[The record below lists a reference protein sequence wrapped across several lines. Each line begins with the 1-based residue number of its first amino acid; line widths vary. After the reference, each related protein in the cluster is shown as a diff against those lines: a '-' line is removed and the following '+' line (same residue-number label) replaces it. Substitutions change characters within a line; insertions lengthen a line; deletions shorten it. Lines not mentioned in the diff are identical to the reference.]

1 MFFCLRMHS
10 TILFAIGLSIV
21 AASILAYAAQFL
33 RQPPILGYIAAGMI
47 IGPHGLGLIQN
58 QEDVSAISEL
68 GLAFLLFIVGLEID
82 VKKFVRSGSSSS
94 VIGILQVIACSG
106 LGYLMAV
113 WLGYGGLNA
122 VYIGVTLSFS
132 STMIVV
138 KLLSDRGELDTLP
151 GRVTLGILLVQDV
164 LAIFVLAGQS
174 NINDPS
180 LGPVFLSIVLGLGLV
195 IVSFLVSRYV
205 LPAAFQRVARN
216 PEMVLVLSMAWC
228 FVMCWLAL
236 LQGFSI
242 AMGALIAGVS
252 ISTFPYSHDV
262 IAKIRSLRD
271 FFVTLF
277 FVSLGMQILISS
289 VDMLMAGLLLSVF
302 IVGSRIATILPV
314 SMSVNLG
321 ARVGILSSLHLS
333 QSSEFSLVIASLG
346 LAYGH
351 VTPDIVSLIALT
363 LVITSTTSTYVIMSS
378 HTIARAGVAILE
390 RIGIKTSHVQEEETH
405 ETKEGEIVI
414 LGCHRVGS
422 GLVEALKPEWPRL
435 HVLDFNPQV
444 LMRLRARGISAS
456 YIDISHFDALEEI
469 GIHNASM
476 VVCTLP
482 DDFLRGTSNEA
493 LLKYLKARR
502 VKGKI
507 IVYANSVESALRL
520 YDEGAD
526 HVILPHLLTGEQ
538 VAALVLM
545 RNDRNFRRIRTSTIK
560 ALKKRDE
567 VLP

>member
-1 MFFCLRMHS
+1 MHS

-21 AASILAYAAQFL
+21 AASILAYAAQYL

-47 IGPHGLGLIQN
+47 IGPHGFGLIQH
-58 QEDVSAISEL
+58 QEDVTAISEL

-82 VKKFVRSGSSSS
+82 VKKFVRSGMISS
-94 VIGILQVIACSG
+94 VIGVFQVAACSI
-106 LGYLMAV
+106 LGYTLAV
-113 WLGYGGLNA
+113 WLGYERLDA
-122 VYIGVTLSFS
+122 VYIGVALSFS

-151 GRVTLGILLVQDV
+151 GRVTLGILLVQDA

-180 LGPVFLSIVLGLGLV
+180 FGPVALSIVYGLALV
-195 IVSFLVSRYV
+195 IVSFLVSRYA

-216 PEMVLVLSMAWC
+216 PEMVLVLSIAWC
-228 FVMCWLAL
+228 FVMCWFAL
-236 LQGFSI
+236 VAGFSI

-277 FVSLGMQILISS
+277 FVSLGMQILLTS
-289 VDMLMAGLLLSVF
+289 VEMVLAGVVLSIF
-302 IVGSRIATILPV
+302 IIGSRIASILPV
-314 SMSVNLG
+314 SIVMKLG
-321 ARVGILSSLHLS
+321 TRVGILSSLSLS

-346 LAYGH
+346 LAYEH
-351 VTPDIVSLIALT
+351 ISSEVVSLIALT
-363 LVITSTTSTYVIMSS
+363 LVITSTASTYMMMSS
-378 HTIARAGVAILE
+378 HTLARWGVRLLE
-390 RIGIKTSHVQEEETH
+390 ALGVRSSYLQNEELH
-405 ETKEGEIVI
+405 ETRGGDIVI

-422 GLVEALKPEWPRL
+422 GLVEALHLEHKLL

-444 LMRLRARGISAS
+444 LERLRARGIAAS
-456 YIDISHFDALEEI
+456 YVDISHFDALEEI
-469 GIHNASM
+469 GIHRASAII
-476 VVCTLP
+476 CTLP

-493 LLKYLKARR
+493 LLKYLRARK

-507 IVYANSVESALRL
+507 IVYATSVTEALKL
-520 YDEGAD
+520 YEEGAD
-526 HVILPHLLTGEQ
+526 HVILPHIVTGEQ
-538 VAALVLM
+538 IAGLILL
-545 RNDRNFRRIRTSTIK
+545 RNDRGFRRIRSSTIK
-560 ALKKRDE
+560 ELEQRNE

>member
-1 MFFCLRMHS
+1 MHS
-10 TILFAIGLSIV
+10 TLLFAIGLSIV

-33 RQPPILGYIAAGMI
+33 RQPAILGYIAAGMI
-47 IGPHGLGLIQN
+47 IGPHGFGLVQN

-82 VKKFVRSGSSSS
+82 VKKFIRSGASSS
-94 VIGILQVIACSG
+94 VIGVVQVTLCT
-106 LGYLMAV
+106 LTGYLV
-113 WLGYGGLNA
+113 SLWLGYGGLDA

-151 GRVTLGILLVQDV
+151 GRVTLGILLIQDV

-180 LGPVFLSIVLGLGLV
+180 FGPVFISIVLGLGLV
-195 IVSFLVSRYV
+195 LVSFLVSRYV
-205 LPAAFQRVARN
+205 LPAAFRRVARN

-228 FVMCWLAL
+228 FMMCWLAL
-236 LQGFSI
+236 LGGFSI

-277 FVSLGMQILISS
+277 FVSLGMTIVLSSLDMVIAGFILSAVIIAGRIIS
-289 VDMLMAGLLLSVF
+289 
-302 IVGSRIATILPV
+302 ILPV
-314 SMSVNLG
+314 SMIMNLG
-321 ARVGILSSLHLS
+321 ARVGILSSLNLS

-351 VTPDIVSLIALT
+351 IAPEIVSLVALT
-363 LVITSTTSTYVIMSS
+363 LVITSTASTYMIMSS
-378 HTIARAGVAILE
+378 HGLARAGVRVMEA
-390 RIGIKTSHVQEEETH
+390 IGIRTGTAKDEEERSTR
-405 ETKEGEIVI
+405 EGEIVI

-422 GLVEALKPEWPRL
+422 GLIEALQKEWPRL
-435 HVLDFNPQV
+435 HVLDFNPQI
-444 LMRLRARGISAS
+444 LARLRARGIAAS
-456 YIDISHFDALEEI
+456 YVDISHFDALDET
-469 GIHNASM
+469 GIHRASM

-482 DDFLRGTSNEA
+482 DDYLRGTSNEA
-493 LLKYLKARR
+493 LLKYLKARNGKGR
-502 VKGKI
+502 V
-507 IVYANSVESALRL
+507 IVYANSVADALRF
-520 YDEGAD
+520 YEEGAD
-526 HVILPHLLTGEQ
+526 HVILPHVLTGEQ
-538 VAALVLM
+538 IGALILM
-545 RNDRNFRRIRTSTIK
+545 RNDKGFRRIRSSTIRE
-560 ALKKRDE
+560 LRRRDE